1 MSSATQFD
9 MSVVAPLLAAIGP
22 AEMSAIMLAFTQGD
36 RADRLAAVEAALHA
50 GGTAWRK
57 DVGRWVTGLVP
68 VELLVPEIYR
78 HWRPLVEDAMQFL
91 FGRLSDRRLAG
102 KIVEQIELP
111 PEATSEV
118 RLLQLISRMP
128 GLQKIGQVVARN
140 RSLAPSVREA
150 LSVLENGLSDATAG
164 EIGAIL
170 KDRLG
175 PLLDTYAVK
184 IQPSIF
190 REGTASAIVRFTWK
204 KPDGDRERGVFKV
217 LKPYVPACF
226 AEDLTLIE
234 KLGEHLASR
243 HRRYDFAVHDVRE
256 MLAEVRLLLEHEL
269 DFPREQATLLA
280 APRTFRASIGIR
292 VPRLIAPLS
301 TPEITAMT
309 EEDGVKVTEAFPRS
323 PIRRSRI
330 AEQLIEALIAVPL
343 FSREDPAMFHA
354 DPHAGNL
361 LYDQPN
367 RELIIIDWALA
378 ESMSLE
384 LRRHLV
390 MLCLMMILRR
400 PEGVRRAIHALSL
413 VGPRRPAAHEGVID
427 RYVALFFEQFPAER
441 SPGVLDAMLLMDDI
455 ALAGVHFPA
464 PLFMFRK
471 IVFTLDGVLHDIVEA
486 GVRIDLVMA
495 REFLTR
501 YIASLGVFHAPLG
514 VKDLAS
520 VEWNALLYPA
530 RSWGR
535 TLWGGEKAGAT
546 VRA

>member
-1 MSSATQFD
+1 MSPSTLFD
-9 MSVVAPLLAAIGP
+9 LSVVEPLLGGIGP
-22 AEMSAIMLAFTQGD
+22 AEMGAIMHAFTRGSP
-36 RADRLAAVEAALHA
+36 ADRIAAVEAALHA
-50 GGTAWRK
+50 GGTSWRK
-57 DVGRWVTGLVP
+57 DVGHWVAGLVP

-78 HWRPLVEDAMQFL
+78 HWRPLVEDAMQFV
-91 FGRLSDRRLAG
+91 FARLSDRRLAA

-111 PEATSEV
+111 RGTASEV
-118 RLLQLISRMP
+118 RLLRLISRMP

-140 RSLAPSVREA
+140 RSLAPSLRVA
-150 LSVLENGLSDATAG
+150 LSELENGLSDATAD
-164 EIGAIL
+164 EIRAIL
-170 KDRLG
+170 VDRLG
-175 PLLDTYAVK
+175 PLLETHAVE
-184 IQPSIF
+184 IQPAIF
-190 REGTASAIVRFTWK
+190 REGTASAIVRFTWRR
-204 KPDGDRERGVFKV
+204 PDGDRERGVFKV

-226 AEDLTLIE
+226 AEDLTLVE
-234 KLGEHLASR
+234 HLGEYLASR
-243 HRRYDFAVHDVRE
+243 HRRYDFAIHDVRE
-256 MLAEVRLLLEHEL
+256 MLGEVRLLLEHEL

-292 VPRLIAPLS
+292 VPRLIEPLS

-309 EEDGVKVTEAFPRS
+309 EEDGVKVTDAFPRS
-323 PIRRSRI
+323 PIRRDRI

-343 FSREDPAMFHA
+343 FSREDPATFHA

-367 RELIIIDWALA
+367 RELILIDWALA

-400 PEGVRRAIHALSL
+400 PEGVRQAIHALSQ
-413 VGPRRPAAHEGVID
+413 VGPRRPQAHEEVID
-427 RYVALFFEQFPAER
+427 RYVARFFDEFPADR

-464 PLFMFRK
+464 PLFIFRK
-471 IVFTLDGVLHDIVEA
+471 IVFTLDGVLHDVVQE
-486 GVRIDLVMA
+486 GVRIDLVIA

-514 VKDLAS
+514 VKDLAN

-530 RSWGR
+530 RSLGR
-535 TLWGGEKAGAT
+535 TLRGNEKAGAT